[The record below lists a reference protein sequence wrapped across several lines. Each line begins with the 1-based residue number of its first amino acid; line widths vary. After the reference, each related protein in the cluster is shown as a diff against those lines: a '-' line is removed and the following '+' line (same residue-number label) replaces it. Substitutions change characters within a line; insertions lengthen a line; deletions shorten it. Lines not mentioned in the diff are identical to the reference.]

1 VQVAAGEARLA
12 QHAAWAGSKPNL
24 DRAFVH
30 ERTSGTR
37 QLAWR
42 HTKSVAD
49 RIKDRI
55 ADRVKDQIADR
66 VKDRIEDRVKDRIA
80 DRVKDR
86 IDDQVYK
93 VGRRPNEADS

>member
-1 VQVAAGEARLA
+1 MC
-12 QHAAWAGSKPNL
+12 AGSSLRSTVGTARSLGRKQAKP

-42 HTKSVAD
+42 YTKLAED
-49 RIKDRI
+49 QMKWI
-55 ADRVKDQIADR
+55 A
-66 VKDRIEDRVKDRIA
+66 DRVKDRIA

-86 IDDQVYK
+86 IADRVYK
-93 VGRRPNEADS
+93 VDRRADEADS

>member
-12 QHAAWAGSKPNL
+12 RHAAWAGSKLNL

-30 ERTSGTR
+30 EHMSGTR

-42 HTKSVAD
+42 YTKSA
-49 RIKDRI
+49 
-55 ADRVKDQIADR
+55 
-66 VKDRIEDRVKDRIA
+66 EDRVKDRIA

-86 IDDQVYK
+86 IADRVKDRIADRVCK
-93 VGRRPNEADS
+93 VSRRPDEADR

>member
-1 VQVAAGEARLA
+1 VHSCVQVAAREVRLA
-12 QHAAWAGSKPNL
+12 RHAAWAGSKPNL

-42 HTKSVAD
+42 YTKSAED
-49 RIKDRI
+49 RVKDRI

-66 VKDRIEDRVKDRIA
+66 VC
-80 DRVKDR
+80 
-86 IDDQVYK
+86 K
-93 VGRRPNEADS
+93 VGRRPDEADR